1 MEEMQNC
8 DVEVDGKIISQANEG
23 WENNIMGGGPKV
35 DKPNIN
41 GIMKSI
47 PNPSKIKKGVLRA
60 GSMNN

>member
-35 DKPNIN
+35 
-41 GIMKSI
+41 ST
-47 PNPSKIKKGVLRA
+47 VF
-60 GSMNN
+60 NNNRCSFV